1 MARTPVNIDELET
14 DSDFDSRGGFNPG
27 SKKSLRGAKAL
38 GFILIVLFAGCIIWA
53 VLSARKAV
61 EGPVDADAPKLSDM
75 GNALPPREF
84 SQDAPGTQ
92 AGSTRAVGGTQ
103 AGTSTSANTSAAHS
117 SQPAAGHASTG
128 GRQGPPPKTPEQ
140 LAMERRLKGINGTQA
155 QADAAGSSE
164 RPDRDVSTSEG
175 SSALASS
182 LKPAKVVGSKASRLP
197 HPSLMIP
204 RGTMISCGTKTQL
217 DTTVP
222 GMVSCQVSRDVYS
235 ADKKV
240 KLIDKGAHVD
250 GEVSGGISQ
259 GQARV
264 FVLWT
269 RVRNTDQVIADLNSP
284 GTSRLGSAGIPGQVD
299 DHFWERFK
307 GAIFVSVLSDLGET
321 LTNLAANS
329 ARSGSGNNSV
339 TLGNTENSSDSLARE
354 ALRASIDIPPTL
366 TVNQGEGVSIYVA
379 RDVDFSD
386 VYSLETTR

>member
-14 DSDFDSRGGFNPG
+14 DSDFDGRGGFNPG

-38 GFILIVLFAGCIIWA
+38 GFILVVLFAGCVIWA

-61 EGPVDADAPKLSDM
+61 EGPVDADAPKQSDM
-75 GNALPPREF
+75 GSALPPREF
-84 SQDAPGTQ
+84 SQDVPGSQ
-92 AGSTRAVGGTQ
+92 AGNSRTAASAP
-103 AGTSTSANTSAAHS
+103 AGTNSNGHTAEAHS
-117 SQPAAGHASTG
+117 SQQTG
-128 GRQGPPPKTPEQ
+128 GRANAGNRQGPPPKTPEQ
-140 LAMERRLKGINGTQA
+140 LAMERRLKGVSGTQA

-204 RGTMISCGTKTQL
+204 RGTMISCGTKTEL

-307 GAIFVSVLSDLGET
+307 GAIFVSVLSDLGST

>member
-14 DSDFDSRGGFNPG
+14 DSDFDGRGGFNPG
-27 SKKSLRGAKAL
+27 AKKSIRGAKAL
-38 GFILIVLFAGCIIWA
+38 GFILIVLLAGCVIWA

-61 EGPVDADAPKLSDM
+61 EGPVDADAPKQSDM
-75 GNALPPREF
+75 GSALPPREF
-84 SQDAPGTQ
+84 SQDVPGSQATNSRTAANAP
-92 AGSTRAVGGTQ
+92 
-103 AGTSTSANTSAAHS
+103 AGTSSNGHTAEAHS
-117 SQPAAGHASTG
+117 SQQTG
-128 GRQGPPPKTPEQ
+128 GRANAGNRQGPPPKTPEQ
-140 LAMERRLKGINGTQA
+140 LAMERRLRGVNGTQA

-197 HPSLMIP
+197 HPSLMLP
-204 RGTMISCGTKTQL
+204 RGTMISCGTKTEL

>member
-27 SKKSLRGAKAL
+27 SKKSVRGLKAFVFLMILL
-38 GFILIVLFAGCIIWA
+38 GAGCIIWWI
-53 VLSARKAV
+53 LSARNVV
-61 EGPVDADAPKLSDM
+61 ESSADADAPRLSDM

-84 SQDAPGTQ
+84 SQDAPGPQ

-103 AGTSTSANTSAAHS
+103 AGTTANTSTAHS
-117 SQPAAGHASTG
+117 SQPAVGHASAG

-140 LAMERRLKGINGTQA
+140 LAMERRLRGVNGTQA